1 MSLAR
6 PSDPSGSSTKRQPS
20 TAACRSESIST
31 GRKPL
36 ALQGMVALHHVI
48 VAVIAVFW
56 VCSSNWLKAMY
67 IIPKR
72 GKVDKVDWNKDL
84 LGVSPCS
91 LSSDVEASNFE
102 AKSLEHGL
110 VAVHTHHQMPMRKL
124 DRGGV
129 RSGWC
134 QCELSKR
141 VDTPLTWNL
150 VIRCN

>member
-1 MSLAR
+1 MIQVAHPQNDSPAPQL
-6 PSDPSGSSTKRQPS
+6 
-20 TAACRSESIST
+20 
-31 GRKPL
+31 
-36 ALQGMVALHHVI
+36 VALSPSAPAESLWPCRAWWHVI
-48 VAVIAVFW
+48 VAVVAVCW